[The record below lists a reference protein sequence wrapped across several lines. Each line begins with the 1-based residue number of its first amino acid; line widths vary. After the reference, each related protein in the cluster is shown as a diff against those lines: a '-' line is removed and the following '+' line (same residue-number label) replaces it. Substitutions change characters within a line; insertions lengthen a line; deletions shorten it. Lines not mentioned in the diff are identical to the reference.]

1 MAAVDVISF
10 NTPSPEPEAE
20 PAGIC
25 QHPGPDRG
33 GHQASLF
40 LALLRLSSA
49 VFSCGFCTGFGLSFS
64 LFRLSVPKNLI
75 PATNKLLRSTCVY
88 RVPGHRFQSQFSVT
102 KNINVNQ
109 TKMQGSVDFVKSEQE
124 FYARVAATSDSTIVA
139 SSTTRVIPNL
149 NFFPTDTNRILAIDT
164 ASQTFS

>member
-1 MAAVDVISF
+1 
-10 NTPSPEPEAE
+10 
-20 PAGIC
+20 
-25 QHPGPDRG
+25 
-33 GHQASLF
+33 
-40 LALLRLSSA
+40 
-49 VFSCGFCTGFGLSFS
+49 
-64 LFRLSVPKNLI
+64 
-75 PATNKLLRSTCVY
+75 VY